1 MTTTAPSRRLG
12 ATLIAAGA
20 MTAACAG
27 IWSGASASAAPGN
40 NGTVKISTVDVDDV
54 NDPDSSNHPHIDGT
68 AFTVEWFGFDA
79 GTRTATVLFEAQP
92 PTGTTVVPALTG
104 ALALT
109 FAASGDAGVLN
120 HAETYTLDLTGLV
133 AHEVQGYHVK
143 VTVTT
148 DLSQGNDTKSKV
160 FWVQGPTPTE
170 SPTPTPEPTTA
181 SPTPSEE
188 PTEEP
193 TVLPTVLTQTPSI
206 SPSVQ
211 GVKIVK
217 SLPHTGGGPV
227 APLVVTGLGLIG
239 LGIVLIRRPRGAHL
253 R

>member
-1 MTTTAPSRRLG
+1 MSATTPSRRLG
-12 ATLIAAGA
+12 AVVVAAGA
-20 MTAACAG
+20 LTAAWAG
-27 IWSGASASAAPGN
+27 VWSAASASAAPGN

-54 NDPDSSNHPHIDGT
+54 NDPDSSNHPHINGT

-92 PTGTTVVPALTG
+92 PSGTTVVPALTG
-104 ALALT
+104 ALSLT
-109 FAASGDAGVLN
+109 FPASGDAGALN
-120 HAETYTLDLTGLV
+120 HSETYTLDLTGLV
-133 AHEVQGYHVK
+133 EHEVQGYHVK

-148 DLSQGNDTKSKV
+148 DLSEGNDTKSKV
-160 FWVQGPTPTE
+160 FWIQGPQPTE

-188 PTEEP
+188 PT
-193 TVLPTVLTQTPSI
+193 VLPTVLTQSPSI
-206 SPSVQ
+206 SPSVK

-217 SLPHTGGGPV
+217 GLPHTGSPV
-227 APLVVTGLGLIG
+227 APLLVTGLGLIG
-239 LGIVLIRRPRGAHL
+239 LGIVLLRQPRGAHL